1 MLRAIIVGGDYSA
14 DYIIK
19 AFAKN
24 HIPTI
29 VINENKDVAKYI
41 TKHNHISVYCS
52 PTNKLFTYRNLNVD
66 NYDLVV
72 ALENDDVKNYVI
84 ISLLKTNFNVKRAIC
99 KVSNPDNVEIFKQLG
114 VDTPIS
120 SSHLLAQRILNDSN
134 IESVMKTLSLEND
147 QIVITEITLKKN
159 YKIVDK
165 TVKDI
170 NFPIAGNISCIYRT
184 PKVIIPNG
192 NTILHEGDRL
202 VVCTTTNSQK
212 SIIEFIKKE

>member
-19 AFAKN
+19 AFARN
-24 HIPTI
+24 HVPTI
-29 VINENKDVAKYI
+29 VVNENKDVAKYLS
-41 TKHNHISVYCS
+41 KHNHISVFCS
-52 PTNKLFTYRNLNVD
+52 PTNKLFTYKDLGID

-72 ALENDDVKNYVI
+72 ALENDDVKNYI
-84 ISLLKTNFNVKRAIC
+84 IITLLKNHFNVKRAIC
-99 KVSNPDNVEIFKQLG
+99 TIQNPDNVEIFRMLG
-114 VDTPIS
+114 IDTPIS

-147 QIVITEITLKKN
+147 QIVITEITLKSS
-159 YKIVDK
+159 YQIVDK
-165 TVKDI
+165 AIKDI
-170 NFPIAGNISCIYRT
+170 GFPEAGNISCIYRS

-202 VVCTTTNSQK
+202 VVCSTKNLQK
-212 SIIEFIKKE
+212 QVVDFIKKE